1 MKEVK
6 GLKIVGDVEN
16 IYINSRY
23 VYVRNVVK
31 QYNEVT
37 SFENLSSVEV
47 EEKKEYKIT
56 EYNEIQYTKDEYI
69 EKLTEEN
76 ENLKGEVN
84 DVTLLIADIIGG
96 V

>member
-6 GLKIVGDVEN
+6 GLKIFGDVEN
-16 IYINSRY
+16 IYINSKY

-31 QYNEVT
+31 QYNEIT
-37 SFENLSSVEV
+37 LLQDLSNVET

-69 EKLTEEN
+69 KKLTEEN
-76 ENLKGEVN
+76 ENLKSEVN
-84 DVTLLIADIIGG
+84 DVTLLMADIIGG